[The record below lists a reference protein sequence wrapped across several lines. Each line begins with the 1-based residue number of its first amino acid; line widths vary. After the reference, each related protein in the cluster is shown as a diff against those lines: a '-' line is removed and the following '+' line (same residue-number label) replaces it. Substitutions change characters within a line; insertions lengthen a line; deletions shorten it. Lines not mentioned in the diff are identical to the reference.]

1 MSRGSTSFWSHVLR
15 AVAFLPMNAAA
26 ATLALRASQRTTTD
40 PRIRRALRFIGIA
53 YGCVFVANMTAF
65 YWKYEQNGNPLAD
78 WTNVLY
84 FGFYGLGLAGL
95 LAMPLARR
103 VQNEYWKFIL
113 DAGTVVVGGGLAIW
127 YLVIIPSSTYQLDG
141 FWGTFWALAYP
152 IASMLLLLGV
162 VTAFMRRPAQTN
174 SGTPAMLLAGLLLY
188 LVSDLS
194 TDITLLQFGWGS
206 TNWTDVIT
214 CSPTS

>member
-1 MSRGSTSFWSHVLR
+1 MLR

-26 ATLALRASQRTTTD
+26 ATLALRASQRTD
-40 PRIRRALRFIGIA
+40 HRSAHPPRAAPHRHRVHLRVRRATS
-53 YGCVFVANMTAF
+53 TAF
-65 YWKYEQNGNPLAD
+65 YSKYEQNGNPLAD
-78 WTNVLY
+78 WTNILY
-84 FGFYGLGLAGL
+84 FGFYAFGLAAL
-95 LAMPLARR
+95 LSMPLARR
-103 VQNEYWKFIL
+103 VQNEYWKFML
-113 DAGTVVVGGGLAIW
+113 NAGTVIVGGGLAIW

-174 SGTPAMLLAGLLLY
+174 SGTPAMLLDGIAR
-188 LVSDLS
+188 SIWCPTSRRTSRCCS
-194 TDITLLQFGWGS
+194 TDGEARTGPTS
-206 TNWTDVIT
+206 SM